1 MELPPHG
8 CEKWE
13 DSCYAM
19 LLGLPCETWSST
31 RFEQQLD
38 EDGRLEDRGRLGGQ
52 LECWGVPG
60 LTLVE
65 LRSCQLAIV
74 CC

>member
-1 MELPPHG
+1 MKMGGP
-8 CEKWE
+8 
-13 DSCYAM
+13 
-19 LLGLPCETWSST
+19 
-31 RFEQQLD
+31 
-38 EDGRLEDRGRLGGQ
+38 LEDRGRLGGQ